1 MSKSML
7 GVYLD
12 YLANSKDEQE
22 LCKRLQYVA
31 NRFDIP
37 VDGNNRQN
45 PHVNGVIGLVAQMER
60 R

>member
-12 YLANSKDEQE
+12 YLVNSKDEQE
-22 LCKRLQYVA
+22 FSKRLEFVA

-37 VDGNNRQN
+37 LENNKRPN
-45 PHVNGVIGLVAQMER
+45 PHINGVIGLIAQTDWR
-60 R
+60 